1 MAEVIYFL
9 DGSHAIVTDPV
20 ADFRSIIREK
30 LGDEAERLL
39 DDVLSGLTAEYID
52 GKEIEYEKIAD
63 GYYQMLHS
71 AVDELYCLMQLIDSP
86 RINKVKLLKS
96 CKNIH
101 DSIKKNL

>member
-39 DDVLSGLTAEYID
+39 DDVLSGLTAEYIV

-71 AVDELYCLMQLIDSP
+71 AVDELYCLMQLIESP